1 MVNILKPRELLC
13 IDCGKYFMGKT
24 AHYCP
29 ECANKRRKL
38 GNKQWKSE
46 LNDLEQDNRESG
58 RRLVEYALKLA
69 KAEREQKTQI
79 CPNFDKANIKC
90 VTCPAGAW
98 KFKDCGS
105 GK

>member
-1 MVNILKPRELLC
+1 
-13 IDCGKYFMGKT
+13 MGKT
-24 AHYCP
+24 AQYCP
-29 ECANKRRKL
+29 ECANKRRA
-38 GNKQWKSE
+38 GGQKQRKSA
-46 LNDLEQDNRESG
+46 LNDFEQDNRESG

-98 KFKDCGS
+98 KFKDCGR